1 MAIITEQQEPNQQ
14 QQQPKQHSTKTKTKS
29 SNKPTTQQQQ
39 PQLSFWFYFT
49 LSISLIT
56 LYFIFTSS
64 SLSPQKSFLNLPTT
78 LRQHYSNGRT
88 IKVQIHPNQPP
99 IQLFTFQLAP
109 TTPTPSET
117 VLILHGQALS
127 SYSYRN
133 LVQSLSTQGVRVIAI
148 DLPGNGFS
156 DKSVE
161 VSVEG
166 LDGFFGRFSY
176 VYSEIQEK
184 GIFWAFDQIVS
195 TGQIP
200 YEEVLARMSKRK
212 VSKPVDLGPEEIGK
226 VLGQVID
233 TLGLAPVHLVLHDLA
248 LGFTA
253 NWVSENSNLVSSL
266 TLVDTPALNSGAFPI
281 WVLEVPL
288 IREVVLGFPFVFEK
302 VVNFCCSKRIG
313 GLDAD
318 AHRVLLKTGDGRKAV
333 VATWKN
339 LNSSFDLVEW
349 GGSDGLKD
357 MPLQLIWSSDWSE
370 EWSREGNRVAGA
382 LPKAKFVTHSGGR
395 WAQEDVAVEV
405 AEKISQFVLSLP
417 KTVRKVE
424 QESSTPDHIQEM
436 FDEAKTDGHDH
447 HHGYTHDRL
456 GEDDIHEAGYMDAYG
471 LGHGPRDW

>member
-1 MAIITEQQEPNQQ
+1 MAILTEEQN

-29 SNKPTTQQQQ
+29 SHKPKTQQ

-56 LYFIFTSS
+56 LFFFFFFFFIFTSS
-64 SLSPQKSFLNLPTT
+64 SLSPQKSLLNLPTT
-78 LRQHYSNGRT
+78 LRKHYSNGRT

-99 IQLFTFQLAP
+99 IQLFTFQRAP
-109 TTPTPSET
+109 NTQTPSET

-166 LDGFFGRFSY
+166 LDGIFGRFSY

-184 GIFWAFDQIVS
+184 GFFWAFDQIVE

-212 VSKPVDLGPEEIGK
+212 VSIPVDLGPEEIGK

-233 TLGLAPVHLVLHDLA
+233 TLGLAPVHLVLHDSA
-248 LGFTA
+248 LGFAA

-266 TLVDTPALNSGAFPI
+266 TLVDTPPLNSGAFPI

-288 IREVVLGFPFVFEK
+288 IREVVLGLPLVFEK

-333 VATWKN
+333 VATGKN
-339 LNSSFDLVEW
+339 LNSSFDLAEW

-357 MPLQLIWSSDWSE
+357 MPMQLIWSSDWSE
-370 EWSREGNRVAGA
+370 EWIREGNQVAGA
-382 LPKAKFVTHSGGR
+382 LPRAKFVTHSGGR
-395 WAQEDVAVEV
+395 WAQEDVAVEI
-405 AEKISQFVLSLP
+405 AGKISQFVLSLP

-424 QESSTPDHIQEM
+424 QESSIPDHIQEM
-436 FDEAKTDGHDH
+436 FDEAKTDGH
-447 HHGYTHDRL
+447 GHDRL
-456 GEDDIHEAGYMDAYG
+456 GEDDIHEVGYMDAYG
-471 LGHGPRDW
+471 LGHGPRDL

>member
-1 MAIITEQQEPNQQ
+1 MAIITEQQQPNQ
-14 QQQPKQHSTKTKTKS
+14 QHSTKTKTKTKS
-29 SNKPTTQQQQ
+29 SHKPTTKQPQQ
-39 PQLSFWFYFT
+39 PNNSLSFWFYFT

-56 LYFIFTSS
+56 LFFIFTSS
-64 SLSPQKSFLNLPTT
+64 SISPQKSFLNLPTT

-88 IKVQIHPNQPP
+88 IKVQIHPNQPL

-133 LVQSLSTQGVRVIAI
+133 LIQSLSTQGVRVIAI
-148 DLPGNGFS
+148 DIPGNGFS

-166 LDGFFGRFSY
+166 LDGIFGRFSY

-184 GIFWAFDQIVS
+184 GFFWAFDQIVE

-212 VSKPVDLGPEEIGK
+212 VSKPIDLGPEEIGK

-233 TLGLAPVHLVLHDLA
+233 TLGLAPVHLVLHDSA

-266 TLVDTPALNSGAFPI
+266 TLVDTPPLNSGAFPI
-281 WVLEVPL
+281 WALEVPL
-288 IREVVLGFPFVFEK
+288 IREVVLGFPLVFEK

-313 GLDAD
+313 GFDAD
-318 AHRVLLKTGDGRKAV
+318 AQRVLLKTGDGRKSI
-333 VATWKN
+333 VATGKN
-339 LNSSFDLVEW
+339 LNSSFDLAEW

-357 MPLQLIWSSDWSE
+357 MPMQLIWSSDWSE

-382 LPKAKFVTHSGGR
+382 LPRAKFVTHSGGR
-395 WAQEDVAVEV
+395 WAQEDVAVEI

-424 QESSTPDHIQEM
+424 QESSIPDHIQET
-436 FDEAKTDGHDH
+436 FDEAKTAVG
-447 HHGYTHDRL
+447 HDRL
-456 GEDDIHEAGYMDAYG
+456 GEDDIQEAGYTDAYG
-471 LGHGPRDW
+471 LGHRPHDW

>member
-1 MAIITEQQEPNQQ
+1 MAIITEQ
-14 QQQPKQHSTKTKTKS
+14 QQQPKQHSTKTKT
-29 SNKPTTQQQQ
+29 QQ
-39 PQLSFWFYFT
+39 PQPPNNSLSFWFYFT

-56 LYFIFTSS
+56 IFFIFTSS
-64 SLSPQKSFLNLPTT
+64 SISPQKSFLNVPTT

-88 IKVQIHPNQPP
+88 IKVQIHPNQPL

-133 LVQSLSTQGVRVIAI
+133 LIQSLSTQGVRVIAI
-148 DLPGNGFS
+148 DIPGNGFS

-166 LDGFFGRFSY
+166 LDGIFGRFSY

-184 GIFWAFDQIVS
+184 GFFWAFDQIVE

-212 VSKPVDLGPEEIGK
+212 VSKPIDLGPEEIGK

-233 TLGLAPVHLVLHDLA
+233 TLGLAPVHLVLHDSA

-266 TLVDTPALNSGAFPI
+266 TLVDTPPLNLGAFPI
-281 WVLEVPL
+281 WALEVPL
-288 IREVVLGFPFVFEK
+288 IREVVLGFPLVFEK

-318 AHRVLLKTGDGRKAV
+318 AHRVLLKTGDGRKSV
-333 VATWKN
+333 VATGKN
-339 LNSSFDLVEW
+339 LNSSFDLAEW
-349 GGSDGLKD
+349 GGSDRLKD
-357 MPLQLIWSSDWSE
+357 MPMQLIWSSNWSE
-370 EWSREGNRVAGA
+370 EWTREGNQVAGA
-382 LPKAKFVTHSGGR
+382 LPRAKFVTHSGGR
-395 WAQEDVAVEV
+395 WAQEDVAVEI
-405 AEKISQFVLSLP
+405 AEKISQFVFSLP

-424 QESSTPDHIQEM
+424 QESSIPDHIQET
-436 FDEAKTDGHDH
+436 FGEAKTGDGHDH
-447 HHGYTHDRL
+447 HHGHEHDRL
-456 GEDDIHEAGYMDAYG
+456 GEDDIQEAGYTDAYG
-471 LGHGPRDW
+471 LGHRPHDW